1 MKNKKLST
9 LLFCAVM
16 SMSVAVACSDNG
28 DNSSNDS
35 TPPASDVTTTTYTVT
50 FAGADISAQTIDEN
64 GKVAKPND
72 PVKTHYTF
80 NGWYNGETLWD
91 FETDTVTSNLT
102 LTAKFTAIEYT
113 ITFKADGE
121 QVGEPVTYTV
131 EDDTIVEPNVPL
143 KEGYGGK
150 WEPYTLDGGNK
161 EVNAVYTPIEY
172 TITFKADGE
181 QVGEAVKYTVES
193 ETISEPDVPAKDYYT
208 GVWETYTLDGGDKTV
223 NVVYTPIEYTLKF
236 IDFNGQETTATYNV
250 ENKDEFA
257 LPALPAAPEH
267 YENARWNK
275 TLEDCL
281 VFSKETIVVEA
292 IADAKTY
299 MVAFNTM
306 GASGMEAVGVK
317 YNETLVLSNVP
328 KLDGYV
334 FKGWTLNGEA
344 YDMNT
349 PVTEDIILV
358 ATWYKETNDGKKVV
372 YSNDDV
378 AQNAIKNDFSS
389 EVSSGK
395 ETDWDWYYDTDY
407 LFNPSESTKNDANR
421 LWNMATFVT
430 YSTKNGANNISL
442 PAINFTLYS
451 KVDFGVTAA
460 IDTSAGA
467 GLTDIKL
474 NGVSC
479 GGYQY
484 RLISVAKE
492 NGKYYATVYQVN
504 ETPVL
509 AKVELTDAMAK
520 GQEPLTLTV
529 ETNGSAYAWIKI
541 SELHMTTKIFDY
553 KAAMAEALAKLPANV
568 EDLTGSEEEG
578 EAALEYMAAAKCM
591 TSAESELYPT
601 PAVVKVG
608 LEAAYVNAI
617 VNAQAGSG
625 AQLAAVEEYRAYI
638 ATLTDEEKENSVH
651 KANVEKVHGILKQ
664 TVNSEKSLIPNG
676 WWASD
681 EHLGGFK
688 TTYSSTAQK
697 TFDSGSYDGTAVF
710 PAFNFNECQEV
721 YFGLYAVA
729 AAESWDPYN
738 GVIGTITVN
747 GVSFVGIDPQTGDR
761 YFKVTIANG
770 VLTMVNEKDNSV
782 ALTVALSEA
791 VLNGTEGLT
800 IDFNFGFWAKAE
812 VTEMHLKTI
821 EPLSIVDL
829 ISNEA
834 TVAING
840 TTAGQPNVYF
850 PRNNWAPDGT
860 HVAMQSLTYDYLNFA
875 QYNAANTAY
884 TVTYTLPKVDF
895 SQCSEVYFGIA
906 AATAAGDCTINVGG
920 ASYSYDL
927 NAGYLQMK
935 VVIKGNVLTIIGDG
949 ANNVGQILASV
960 ELSEAILTGEEAL
973 TITWT
978 TAGWSQVEITEMRAS
993 VEVKPIS

>member
-1 MKNKKLST
+1 
-9 LLFCAVM
+9 
-16 SMSVAVACSDNG
+16 
-28 DNSSNDS
+28 
-35 TPPASDVTTTTYTVT
+35 
-50 FAGADISAQTIDEN
+50 
-64 GKVAKPND
+64 
-72 PVKTHYTF
+72 
-80 NGWYNGETLWD
+80 
-91 FETDTVTSNLT
+91 
-102 LTAKFTAIEYT
+102 
-113 ITFKADGE
+113 
-121 QVGEPVTYTV
+121 
-131 EDDTIVEPNVPL
+131 
-143 KEGYGGK
+143 
-150 WEPYTLDGGNK
+150 
-161 EVNAVYTPIEY
+161 
-172 TITFKADGE
+172 
-181 QVGEAVKYTVES
+181 
-193 ETISEPDVPAKDYYT
+193 
-208 GVWETYTLDGGDKTV
+208 
-223 NVVYTPIEYTLKF
+223 
-236 IDFNGQETTATYNV
+236 
-250 ENKDEFA
+250 
-257 LPALPAAPEH
+257 
-267 YENARWNK
+267 
-275 TLEDCL
+275 
-281 VFSKETIVVEA
+281 
-292 IADAKTY
+292 

-328 KLDGYV
+328 ELDGYV

-389 EVSSGK
+389 EVSSAK
-395 ETDWDWYYDTDY
+395 ETGWDWYYDTDY
-407 LFNPSESTKNDANR
+407 LFNPSASTMNDANR

-451 KVDFGVTAA
+451 KVDFGVSAA

-479 GGYQY
+479 GGYEY
-484 RLISVAKE
+484 RLISVAEE
-492 NGKYYATVYQVN
+492 NGKYYATVYKVN
-504 ETPVL
+504 ETPVF

-541 SELHMTTKIFDY
+541 SELHMTIKIFDY

-651 KANVEKVHGILKQ
+651 KANVEKVNGILKQ
-664 TVNSEKSLIPNG
+664 TVNSEKLLIPNG

-747 GVSFVGIDPQTGDR
+747 GVSFVGIDPQIGDC

-782 ALTVALSEA
+782 ALTVELPEA

-800 IDFNFGFWAKAE
+800 IEFNFGFWAKAE
-812 VTEMHLKTI
+812 ITEMHVTAFK
-821 EPLSIVDL
+821 LSEETFGNTPNGWWS
-829 ISNEA
+829 SNEHLSGFETTYSA
-834 TVAING
+834 TAQKTFDGGNYDGTAVLPAIN
-840 TTAGQPNVYF
+840 
-850 PRNNWAPDGT
+850 
-860 HVAMQSLTYDYLNFA
+860 
-875 QYNAANTAY
+875 YNLCA
-884 TVTYTLPKVDF
+884 
-895 SQCSEVYFGIA
+895 EVYFGLYAVA
-906 AATAAGDCTINVGG
+906 AAESWDPYNGVIGTITINGVSFVGVDPQTGDCYFKVTIANG
-920 ASYSYDL
+920 
-927 NAGYLQMK
+927 
-935 VVIKGNVLTIIGDG
+935 VLTMVNEKNG
-949 ANNVGQILASV
+949 SV
-960 ELSEAILTGEEAL
+960 AL
-973 TITWT
+973 TVALPEGVLNGTESLTIDFDFGYW
-978 TAGWSQVEITEMRAS
+978 AKAEITEMHGCSKIINPATGIINNIPNGWWS
-993 VEVKPIS
+993 SNEHLSGFETTYSATAQKTFDGGNYDGTAILAATNYNLYTEVYFGLYAV